1 MVAFEDEIW
10 LELNPIIGLGWMPK
24 GVQRLVLTPGRN
36 KRINLF
42 ITMLW
47 PSKKA
52 LYNVRKR
59 RRSREFKEHLTS
71 LLRHMGRHGLRRL
84 ILIMDNATIHRSQE
98 TIQFLE
104 RHQDKISP
112 FYLPRY
118 SPKLN
123 EVDGRVNRRLKGDVC
138 TNHTYQG
145 IKELED
151 AARQYLRNHNK
162 RHKYSDLT

>member
-1 MVAFEDEIW
+1 MW
-10 LELNPIIGLGWMPK
+10 LELNPIIGPGWMLK
-24 GVQRLVLTPGRN
+24 GQQREVPTPGRN
-36 KRINLF
+36 KRTNFF

-47 PSKKA
+47 PSKRVI
-52 LYNVRKR
+52 YNVYKR
-59 RRSREFKEHLTS
+59 RRSREFKGHLTN
-71 LLRHMGRHGLRRL
+71 LLRHMKRHRLKRL
-84 ILIMDNATIHRSQE
+84 ILIMDNATIHRSEE
-98 TIQFLE
+98 TMQFLE

-138 TNHTYQG
+138 TNHTYQS

-162 RHKYSDLT
+162 RHKCWDLT